1 MQSSSSSFRFA
12 PTVYATFGSKGA
24 IVRALLARMEDEPDP
39 HRKLGAFAQWSRAL
53 FSTSKALIAV
63 AHGAASDPAI
73 VELRERATDIAA
85 TRCDGSCPRWLR
97 PVR

>member
-1 MQSSSSSFRFA
+1 M
-12 PTVYATFGSKGA
+12 YATFGSKGA
-24 IVRALLARMEDEPDP
+24 IVRALLARMEDDADAAGWRPRIADEPDP

-73 VELRERATDIAA
+73 VELHERATDIAA